1 VWLPGPF
8 APHTYKKNSASFL
21 SLLLALQAC
30 GGVLSRQSQAAAS
43 AAVQRGEKV
52 RGVYGKEAMPS
63 RDINFSVC
71 VFRCVAA

>member
-1 VWLPGPF
+1 MTSDLP
-8 APHTYKKNSASFL
+8 ACAHARTHTHTNTPGMESF
-21 SLLLALQAC
+21 
-30 GGVLSRQSQAAAS
+30 GFSQAAAS